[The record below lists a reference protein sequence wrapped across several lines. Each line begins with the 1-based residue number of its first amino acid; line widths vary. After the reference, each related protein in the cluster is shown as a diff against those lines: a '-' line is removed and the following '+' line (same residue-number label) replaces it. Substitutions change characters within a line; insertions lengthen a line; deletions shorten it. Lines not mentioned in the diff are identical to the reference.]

1 MPSPDQFVYQPEA
14 NTSVVVPIAA
24 ANIAGSLANW
34 ANPSNALAAGTGAGS
49 TITADGVGVTGILQC
64 APAPAGTYALIN
76 DAADITKFVIVEQS
90 QTNRT
95 GTYYPG
101 LLCCLMNVGAQV
113 GTAEVSAGNA
123 EGASFVTHTQTLLK
137 ASIFP
142 SGITG
147 SMLKNGTYGPGFFID
162 NNNIGEAGSVAV
174 RSVTM
179 QVFFQN
185 PIPDDG
191 GALLCEA

>member
-34 ANPSNALAAGTGAGS
+34 FDPSSALLSSGAGS

-101 LLCCLMNVGAQV
+101 LLCCLMNAGAQV
-113 GTAEVSAGNA
+113 GTVEVSAGNQ
-123 EGASFVTHTQTLLK
+123 EGAAFVTHTQTLLK

-179 QVFFQN
+179 QVFYQN

-191 GALLCEA
+191 ATLLCEA

>member
-14 NTSVVVPIAA
+14 NTSVVVPTTAI
-24 ANIAGSLANW
+24 NVTGSLANW

-90 QTNRT
+90 STVRL
-95 GTYYPG
+95 GTYYPD
-101 LLCCLMNVGAQV
+101 LRYCLMNGGVKV
-113 GTAEVSAGNA
+113 GTQNGSAGNG
-123 EGASFVTHTQTLLK
+123 EGGFTTHTNTISK
-137 ASIFP
+137 ATFFP
-142 SGITG
+142 AGITG
-147 SMLKNGTYGPGFFID
+147 AQLKNGSYGPGFYID
-162 NNNIGEAGSVAV
+162 NNDTGEWGNLAV

-179 QVFFQN
+179 QVFYQN